1 MVLSFIWEGPSESVI
16 LASSTFAQVLLSRPT
31 WLGTKVDG
39 DSDLGGTF
47 GITEPSLL
55 SAEGN

>member
-31 WLGTKVDG
+31 WLGTRVDG
-39 DSDLGGTF
+39 DTGLGGAF
-47 GITEPSLL
+47 GITESLL
-55 SAEGN
+55 SVEGN